1 MVRQVRWDG
10 DTDGVRQ
17 AERQEVRWRDRF
29 QFTDLCSTCDI
40 RRLTVLPGQ
49 HTDHLERQT
58 GRDRQVS
65 GPVDL
70 CVFPC

>member
-1 MVRQVRWDG
+1 MRWDG
-10 DTDGVRQ
+10 ETDGVRQ
-17 AERQEVRWRDRF
+17 AERQELRQRDRF
-29 QFTDLCSTCDI
+29 RFTDLGSTRDI

-58 GRDRQVS
+58 GRDREVS
-65 GPVDL
+65 GPVHL